1 MSLSP
6 DFPDHYKTKI
16 LLKMAGHAGVFS
28 LIKLWAQCQ
37 FRRTERIEKPAE
49 IVAAIADWEADPD
62 QLETALIESGFARRE
77 GDTFILHQWEDQ
89 NKKLFTSYANGKK
102 GGKPKSES
110 PKALKKP
117 AALKL

>member
-1 MSLSP
+1 MPRSASQATLVSAASP
-6 DFPDHYKTKI
+6 RLAHRYNPACEW
-16 LLKMAGHAGVFS
+16 L
-28 LIKLWAQCQ
+28 
-37 FRRTERIEKPAE
+37 IEKPAE